1 MRDVLRER
9 DDITTSLVLTTL
21 ADPHEEARR
30 GEAAEH
36 FLHLSNALQHVT
48 QLLRDIPRIGFIRVV
63 IAMIFALEKEDQ
75 VVSMAR
81 KRTMCM

>member
-21 ADPHEEARR
+21 ADPHKEARR

-36 FLHLSNALQHVT
+36 FFHLSNALEHVT
-48 QLLRDIPRIGFIRVV
+48 QLVRDIPRISFIRVV
-63 IAMIFALEKEDQ
+63 IAMILPL
-75 VVSMAR
+75 
-81 KRTMCM
+81 